1 MVSQAGAGLQRYYSD
16 TSRQFPPGT
25 DMDLIV
31 DWFLNEVTWFAI
43 YSCIL
48 GVVMLAGTY
57 VSIMLFNFAA
67 HSQVRNADCKALVV
81 MLDINFLDKSLKIV
95 LFRFSE

>member
-1 MVSQAGAGLQRYYSD
+1 MVTQAGAALDQVYDSD
-16 TSRQFPPGT
+16 PNRQM
-25 DMDLIV
+25 DMDLII

-48 GVVMLAGTY
+48 GVVMLIGTY

-67 HSQVRNADCKALVV
+67 HSQV
-81 MLDINFLDKSLKIV
+81 I
-95 LFRFSE
+95 SEKRV

>member
-1 MVSQAGAGLQRYYSD
+1 MVTQAGAALDQRYDSD
-16 TSRQFPPGT
+16 PNRQIG
-25 DMDLIV
+25 DMDAII

-48 GVVMLAGTY
+48 GVVMLIGTY

-67 HSQVRNADCKALVV
+67 HSQVSREKRVV
-81 MLDINFLDKSLKIV
+81 LCNFYYSL
-95 LFRFSE
+95 

>member
-1 MVSQAGAGLQRYYSD
+1 MVSQASNIAQRYYSD
-16 TSRQFPPGT
+16 RQLDDQFT
-25 DMDLIV
+25 DL
-31 DWFLNEVTWFAI
+31 FLDQVTWFAI

-67 HSQVRNADCKALVV
+67 HSQV
-81 MLDINFLDKSLKIV
+81 I
-95 LFRFSE
+95 